1 MERRLLIAFALSFL
15 IIVLSRSLWEQP
27 KTPAGQG
34 APPATP
40 PAKRVTPPTPST
52 LEKAAVSA
60 EQVAEPRK
68 ADSERLIAVKR
79 ICSRSLFQIK
89 RRLLRVDSQ
98 KYSDSDGK
106 PLDLILAKNADI
118 SVIR

>member
-40 PAKRVTPPTPST
+40 LAKTVTPPIPST
-52 LEKAAVSA
+52 LERTAVSA

-68 ADSERLIAVKR
+68 ADSERLIAVETD
-79 ICSRSLFQIK
+79 LFKITLSNK
-89 RRLLRVDSQ
+89 EAVVKSWILR
-98 KYSDSDGK
+98 KYSDSD
-106 PLDLILAKNADI
+106 
-118 SVIR
+118 